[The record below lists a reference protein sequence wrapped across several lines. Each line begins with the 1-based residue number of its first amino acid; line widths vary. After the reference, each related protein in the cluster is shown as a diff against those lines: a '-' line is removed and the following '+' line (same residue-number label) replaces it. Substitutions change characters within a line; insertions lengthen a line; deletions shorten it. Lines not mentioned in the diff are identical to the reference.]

1 MADPLA
7 HSPGAEASDT
17 TAEAIEEL
25 VQGFLRGDLPRARW
39 SHRAHLLVGLW
50 HLQRYP
56 ADQALGLLRQRI
68 RRYNTAVG
76 VANTDHSGYHETL
89 TRFYLE
95 AIQAELSGFGV
106 LQALAP
112 SQRPAAA
119 AALLASPLA
128 EVSFPLRVY
137 SRQRLFSVAA
147 RRQWLPPEGAGR
159 QPDPRRCQ
167 SDAMDSKPPPNWWGR
182 NWRWVVPAG
191 CLTAV
196 AGVVGFIALI
206 VGAVFGLLQSAT
218 PYRQALARAQAD
230 PVVISRLGRPISAG
244 WLMAASLNR
253 SGGTGQARLAIPLQG
268 SRGRGTLFVEAR
280 QTGRRWTYSTLTL
293 QPDNSGERLNL
304 LRPTL

>member
-39 SHRAHLLVGLW
+39 SHRAHLPVGLW
-50 HLQRYP
+50 HLQRYT

-112 SQRPAAA
+112 SQRPA
-119 AALLASPLA
+119 
-128 EVSFPLRVY
+128 
-137 SRQRLFSVAA
+137 
-147 RRQWLPPEGAGR
+147 EGAGH
-159 QPDPRRCQ
+159 QPEPRRCQ

-206 VGAVFGLLQSAT
+206 VGAVVGLLQSAT

-253 SGGTGQARLAIPLQG
+253 SAGAGQARLAIPLQG
-268 SRGRGTLFVEAR
+268 SRDRGTLFVEAR
-280 QTGRRWTYSTLTL
+280 QNGRGWTYSTLTL
-293 QPDNSGERLNL
+293 QPDGSGERLNL